1 MVVKPGQPLT
11 ISCKVS
17 YSVSSYY
24 TSWIRQPAGKALEWI
39 GYIDTSGGTAYKDS
53 LKNKFTISRDTSSNT
68 VSLHGSSL
76 QTGDTAVYYC
86 APYTQCS
93 KATAGLY
100 KNPPCLISL
109 LNTHC
114 DLQRVTVQQ
123 SNARA
128 EQKPFLMSVV
138 VEHKHWRAQRSLLPI
153 QIKLN
158 LIELNLNITRTWITI
173 CKWISGLVLVFV

>member
-1 MVVKPGQPLT
+1 MVIKPGQPLT

-39 GYIDTSGGTAYKDS
+39 GHIDSGGGTAYKDS

-86 APYTQCS
+86 ARDTQCS

-109 LNTHC
+109 LN
-114 DLQRVTVQQ
+114 
-123 SNARA
+123 
-128 EQKPFLMSVV
+128 M
-138 VEHKHWRAQRSLLPI
+138 HWAHVWRGR
-153 QIKLN
+153 
-158 LIELNLNITRTWITI
+158 E
-173 CKWISGLVLVFV
+173 VLVGLIKQSSKVRPDSCILWVSVSNCVQPEERQPNQFMYKAVWPFWWKCCNFINES